1 MPAAPLTPDS
11 AIAVA
16 TAGPK
21 SVAASLVPATGG
33 RTVDEELVIIEDVL
47 EDEDNGLEDEDEEEV
62 YRKPASCICL
72 TFTSLPEHVPLPTIL
87 EQYQPKN

>member
-33 RTVDEELVIIEDVL
+33 RTVDEELVIIEDSWKTRTMGWKTRTRRKSTASPQAAFVSPSPRYQ
-47 EDEDNGLEDEDEEEV
+47 NMYHYPV
-62 YRKPASCICL
+62 Y
-72 TFTSLPEHVPLPTIL
+72 
-87 EQYQPKN
+87 